1 MAKPIEIL
9 GRHCIICN
17 KYWMVAHP
25 HDLNS
30 FCPECHKALTELINK
45 QKEKDKRVNERED
58 E

>member
-1 MAKPIEIL
+1 MAKPVEVL

>member
-1 MAKPIEIL
+1 MAKVEML

-25 HDLNS
+25 HDLNG
-30 FCPECHKALTELINK
+30 FCPECHKALYELIKK
-45 QKEKDKRVNERED
+45 QKEKEHEED

>member
-30 FCPECHKALTELINK
+30 FCPECHKALTELINN
-45 QKEKDKRVNERED
+45 QKKKDKRVNERED

>member
-1 MAKPIEIL
+1 MAKPVEIL

-30 FCPECHKALTELINK
+30 FCPECHKALTELINN